1 MEDMQTWSAEI
12 WQRLLEGLTQEH
24 VYIQIGLVLAAWL
37 IGWVIAALVMRRVK
51 VPQTVQAPLNLG
63 NIAGSLEKLREL
75 IPPFL
80 ITFSLAIA
88 ERISEE
94 LGTGLGLLHIA
105 LGISVVI
112 LIRSFVHRF
121 IANAFILA
129 LVNYVAVPA
138 AILQVLGVLD
148 DVVAFLE
155 SVAIQLG
162 NIKLTAY
169 AIVRTVIFGSILF
182 YIGRISNSTGKRVIR
197 SRQELDARTRELAT
211 KLFEILLFV
220 VISLLLLQII
230 GINLTTLAVFGGAIG
245 VGLGFGLQSI
255 ASNFISGIIILLDK
269 SITIGDFI
277 ELEDGR
283 SGTLKDLSMRSAM
296 LETYDGKVIMV
307 PNETFISSSFVN
319 WTHHDTKQRYDI
331 RFSVAYDTDIE
342 AMIDIVRE
350 VVQSHPQVI
359 SGENASKAEQ
369 PDAEIESFGD
379 NGIDILVEFWMEGV
393 DDGPN
398 RVGADLNLMIWTA
411 LKQNGIVIPFPQRE
425 VRMLGDAQ
433 KN

>member
-1 MEDMQTWSAEI
+1 MQTWSAEI